1 MQADERARINYVDV
15 ILGFATFVSFAV
27 VAPWLE
33 TAIGMLRTQAD
44 PLTSV
49 LVGLVLPLLI
59 ISLLYSLGVS
69 ARS

>member
-1 MQADERARINYVDV
+1 MTDERARINYTDV
-15 ILGFATFVSFAV
+15 VLGFATFVSFAV
-27 VAPWLE
+27 VAPWVE
-33 TAIGMLRTQAD
+33 TVIGMLRSQAD

-49 LVGLVLPLLI
+49 LVGLVLPLLL